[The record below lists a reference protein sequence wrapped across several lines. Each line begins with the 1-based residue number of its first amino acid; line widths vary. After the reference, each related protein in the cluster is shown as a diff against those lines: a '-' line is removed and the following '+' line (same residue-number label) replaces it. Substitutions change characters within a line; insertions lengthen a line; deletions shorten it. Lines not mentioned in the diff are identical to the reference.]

1 MYVYIYIHIFT
12 YKCMYIYIYTYTYV
26 CVYIHI
32 YICIYTYI
40 YICIYTYIYICI
52 YTHQEGGFQSFVTN
66 CCVRFQLPVT
76 NCWHPPYWHVAHTHQ
91 EMVEGGVVFDKN
103 TVKDLVALCTERTK
117 LDSFASAPIQDVF
130 KFLCK
135 IFFLCRGFLD
145 LSTFV
150 SRNATN
156 STLSHVQLSRMY
168 SDSYVRIFFCVGGF
182 LDLLMRVCR
191 DAGSSTPSP
200 LHLSRMYLISYV
212 RIFFSCIGVPRFV
225 HVCF

>member
-1 MYVYIYIHIFT
+1 MYVYIYI
-12 YKCMYIYIYTYTYV
+12 YIYVYIHTYIY
-26 CVYIHI
+26 VYIHI
-32 YICIYTYI
+32 YIYVYI
-40 YICIYTYIYICI
+40 HIRREASNHLSQTVACASNYPSRIADI
-52 YTHQEGGFQSFVTN
+52 
-66 CCVRFQLPVT
+66 LPT
-76 NCWHPPYWHVAHTHQ
+76 DMLHTHQ

-156 STLSHVQLSRMY
+156 STLSHVHLSRMY